1 MTKREWLIERVLFA
15 CALTAVSALA
25 LITGFIFREGV
36 PELFRTGP
44 LGFVLGTVWS
54 PSRTTFGILPMI
66 AGSVVVTVG
75 ALVIGV
81 PIAVACAVFLSEMAP
96 GRMGVFLKA
105 LVELLAAIPSVV
117 YGFIGLTTLVPA
129 IRQAT
134 GTPGFSALAAAIV
147 LAIMII
153 PTIASVSFES
163 LRAVPVAYRDSMAAL
178 GSTRWQSIRMVLLPA
193 ASSGIIAGIIL
204 GIGRSLGETMAV
216 LMVAGN
222 APAMPGSVLSPV
234 RTLTSNIALEMGYA
248 AGRHRDA
255 LFATAVV
262 LFVMIA
268 CLNLL
273 TRMVISRG
281 AAYGGKKGSEG

>member
-1 MTKREWLIERVLFA
+1 MIRRERFIEYVLFA

-25 LITGFIFREGV
+25 LITAFIFREGV

-44 LGFVLGTVWS
+44 LSFVFGTVWS
-54 PSRTTFGILPMI
+54 PSHNAFGILPMI
-66 AGSVVVTVG
+66 AGSLVVTAG

-81 PIAVACAVFLSEMAP
+81 PIAVACAIFLSEMASA
-96 GRMGVFLKA
+96 GSRVFLKA

-129 IRQAT
+129 IRRAT
-134 GTPGFSALAAAIV
+134 GAPGFSALAAAVV

-153 PTIASVSFES
+153 PTVTSVSYES
-163 LRAVPVAYRDSMAAL
+163 LRAVPSAYRDGMAAL

-222 APAMPGSVLSPV
+222 APAMPGSILSPV

-248 AGRHRDA
+248 SGRHRDA

-262 LFVMIA
+262 LFIMIA

-273 TRMVISRG
+273 TRLAVSRG

>member
-1 MTKREWLIERVLFA
+1 MERRERLIQCTLFA
-15 CALTAVSALA
+15 CALTTVSSLA
-25 LITGFIFREGV
+25 LITAFIFREGV
-36 PELFRTGP
+36 PELARTGP
-44 LGFVLGTVWS
+44 VRFVVGAAWS
-54 PSRTTFGILPMI
+54 PSHNTFGILPMI
-66 AGSVVVTVG
+66 AGSLLVTAG

-81 PIAVACAVFLSEMAP
+81 PIAVACAIFLSEMASP
-96 GRMGVFLKA
+96 RSRGLLKA

-129 IRQAT
+129 IRQVSGA
-134 GTPGFSALAAAIV
+134 PGFSALAAAVV

-153 PTIASVSFES
+153 PTVASVSYES
-163 LRAVPVAYRDSMAAL
+163 LRAVPAAYRDSMAAL
-178 GSTRWQSIRMVLLPA
+178 GSTRWQAIRMVLLPA

-222 APAMPGSVLSPV
+222 APAMPGSILSPV

-248 AGRHRDA
+248 SGRHREA

-281 AAYGGKKGSEG
+281 AAYGGKKGLEG